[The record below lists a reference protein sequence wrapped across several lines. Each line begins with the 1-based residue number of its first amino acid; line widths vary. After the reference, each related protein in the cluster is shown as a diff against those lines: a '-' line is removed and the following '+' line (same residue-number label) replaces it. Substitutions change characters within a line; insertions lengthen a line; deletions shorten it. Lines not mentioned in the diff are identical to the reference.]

1 MGEITN
7 EPKKKQK
14 EMSITWP
21 DYLNF
26 MNYIELSPL

>member
-14 EMSITWP
+14 RKFKKSKRGMTAE
-21 DYLNF
+21 NV
-26 MNYIELSPL
+26 YIISS